1 MRTATETKGLFAK
14 DGTMKHGISR
24 LSLAAAALAALFP
37 LAAAAEAEPEGG
49 TGNWRISAGYRAAP
63 GIKTSAGVDAGA
75 AARAAGA
82 VLRPAGGNGTSRS
95 SSTEKLGSSFDG
107 TTEADAQARS
117 GYIPGQTRYEFD
129 NGYVDFDDGTG
140 RGDDTTNWHFESSDA
155 FADGA
160 VSAER
165 AYDGTTVTR
174 SRSTET
180 ETTRSSS
187 FRESFADGLSDS
199 SDETAHGAELRFD
212 RTLWRGERFGVDVG
226 IGWAWFGDIDV
237 FSIRGRAYSGSAAT
251 RAVTRST
258 ATDTVTTRTESG
270 TVVTKL
276 SQPEF
281 ANADDI
287 RNRDGSIGGAY
298 VAGGDLPDGYQ
309 APVLVVTSDRFSTET
324 RRDAATTTTKTT
336 SGGTKTSSTSSST
349 TRTVDV
355 RSEGT
360 LSLQEVR
367 AGFQPFWKVSDWLL
381 FRADFGVIATYSEL
395 ETRTELSVDGVRAGV
410 VERDE
415 HDWTLAGYAGGGISV
430 AVGRHVELFAN
441 AEARFPDKSLHFGDG
456 IASGTIDLAQWSA
469 SAGVCVRF

>member
-1 MRTATETKGLFAK
+1 M
-14 DGTMKHGISR
+14 
-24 LSLAAAALAALFP
+24 
-37 LAAAAEAEPEGG
+37 
-49 TGNWRISAGYRAAP
+49 
-63 GIKTSAGVDAGA
+63 
-75 AARAAGA
+75 
-82 VLRPAGGNGTSRS
+82 RS
-95 SSTEKLGSSFDG
+95 SSVLTVMPGKSLTKPSTRAFSWSMDCLSYIRPERHTSRPTTAASMLVMPERTRKSRTSAPICAVEYDTCVTMRAGSNSF
-107 TTEADAQARS
+107 
-117 GYIPGQTRYEFD
+117 
-129 NGYVDFDDGTG
+129 
-140 RGDDTTNWHFESSDA
+140 
-155 FADGA
+155 A
-160 VSAER
+160 VSARRNVSTLAVEPAR
-165 AYDGTTVTR
+165 TTLSPTMEIPISGSSENIRLSTSQYDGTTVTR